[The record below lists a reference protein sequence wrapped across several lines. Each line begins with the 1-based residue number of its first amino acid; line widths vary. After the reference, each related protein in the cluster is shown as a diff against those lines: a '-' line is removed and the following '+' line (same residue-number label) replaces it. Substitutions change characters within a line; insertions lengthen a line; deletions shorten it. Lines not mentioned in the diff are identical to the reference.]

1 MPLKSQTLE
10 IEAHEIEK
18 KMNELAADIE
28 TRAAQ
33 NTDDPDIATRSTERA
48 ALWPELNRKK
58 TELITQL
65 RLEDA
70 EGQAAMAKN
79 ADTSG
84 WTPELREWHQ
94 LGQRTSMAEY
104 MRAGAQQ
111 RAVAPGTP
119 EHEYN
124 THVFGSNFAPGEF
137 PLEQFLDRSETFS
150 MEAWQAAES
159 MRKEQE
165 ERTEITGTSNGAGN
179 LSFVDRIMA
188 DSEGAYLRAQYP
200 AVGPGRHSFPRVNG
214 TGNLGAVI
222 ARGTAETVA
231 GGITIENADAE
242 RIQHSWE
249 VARVDELHMPGIMEY
264 LVRDLR
270 MGLMAGL
277 DNKIVDDLVSGLTD
291 TDLTSGTTLTAAG
304 LMQGAFAAVNGRAA
318 FTLNDIRVL
327 AANTSAASQTT
338 AYERIG
344 ALIGG
349 SIADGVFNFMANVR
363 ASAHMGAAASGEDE
377 LIYILNRSAAARL
390 IVPTWRRAEILR
402 DTGRLQLAGTVTLTG
417 AMFATV
423 IVAGTDLWS
432 RRTIETQ

>member
-1 MPLKSQTLE
+1 MLESHRLQIELIKLQETINGMPE
-10 IEAHEIEK
+10 IR
-18 KMNELAADIE
+18 M
-28 TRAAQ
+28 
-33 NTDDPDIATRSTERA
+33 DDPDVETRQAERA
-48 ALWPELNRKK
+48 GKMQELLALYPRVIDALE
-58 TELITQL
+58 TED
-65 RLEDA
+65 RDA
-70 EGQAAMAKN
+70 QAAMSRN

-84 WTPELREWHQ
+84 WTSELREWHQ

-124 THVFGSNFAPGEF
+124 THVFGSFAPGEF
-137 PLEQFLDRSETFS
+137 PLEQFLDRSETFN
-150 MEAWQAAES
+150 MESWQAAES

-165 ERTEITGTSNGAGN
+165 QRTEITGTSNGAGN

-188 DSEGAYLRAQYP
+188 DSEGAFLRAQYP
-200 AVGPGRHSFPRVNG
+200 AVGPGRHSFPRVSG

-277 DNKIVDDLVSGLTD
+277 DNKIVDDLVDELTD

-327 AANTSAASQTT
+327 AANTSASSQTT

-363 ASAHMGAAASGEDE
+363 ASAHMAAAASGEDE
-377 LIYILNRSAAARL
+377 LIYILNRSAAPRL
-390 IVPTWRRAEILR
+390 IVPTWRRAEVLR

-423 IVAGTDLWS
+423 IVAGSDLWS